1 MVCNIN
7 LIGVLWKESNTKIN
21 ILLQIVKLCYKMICI
36 GGGGCMDIK
45 IGDTKTLDATRK
57 NVKTIDRYPALRTI
71 SLIYKYIGYL
81 VITMVLIIFITLIL
95 DKKTTEAIL
104 ILLGSSILILAI
116 FAFSEF
122 IHLFIDIE
130 ENTRQRK

>member
-1 MVCNIN
+1 
-7 LIGVLWKESNTKIN
+7 
-21 ILLQIVKLCYKMICI
+21 
-36 GGGGCMDIK
+36 MDIK

-130 ENTRQRK
+130 ENTIQRK